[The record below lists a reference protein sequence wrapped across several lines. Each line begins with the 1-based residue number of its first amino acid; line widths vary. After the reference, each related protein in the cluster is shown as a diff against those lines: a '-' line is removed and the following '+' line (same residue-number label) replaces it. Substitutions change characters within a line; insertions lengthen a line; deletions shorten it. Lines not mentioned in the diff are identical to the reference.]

1 MFDNSHLPIM
11 VIMMTHSKTNH
22 RTNRIA
28 TLRNGFVPER
38 MNSEL
43 GSSAIRSFPGIA
55 ALRPIVGIFKTFL
68 CLYNKIWGKQNAV
81 V

>member
-1 MFDNSHLPIM
+1 MI
-11 VIMMTHSKTNH
+11 HSKTNH
-22 RTNRIA
+22 RTNRMA

-55 ALRPIVGIFKTFL
+55 ALRRPIAGICEKFL
-68 CLYNKIWGKQNAV
+68 SHSLATKRETKDSF
-81 V
+81 